1 MNTTELG
8 SGVEAAQRS
17 KEGDDSNPT
26 SFERAQPQQLERF
39 LRTLIQEFQVS
50 SVKFGMHVRI

>member
-8 SGVEAAQRS
+8 SAVEARHRS

-26 SFERAQPQQLERF
+26 SFERALHQPLERF
-39 LRTLIQEFQVS
+39 LRTIIQEFQVS
-50 SVKFGMHVRI
+50 SVQFGMHVRI